1 MNTFVQLIQIITLK
15 RKPSEINYDTS
26 AAIIVTMA
34 TIATTYV
41 QIIAS
46 KLLSDQQIIFVIAQ
60 TIGQAG
66 LIWLLLKA
74 RNKENR
80 YIQTITALF
89 GVSAVLNLFGIIIL
103 QLPVLI
109 AFGILFSAWNFYL
122 IVLILGEAL
131 ECSIIR
137 SAFITIAYHI
147 TVTMFLYLLLPDLFA
162 DIIANISAAK
172 TA

>member
-1 MNTFVQLIQIITLK
+1 MTTFVQLLQIITLK
-15 RKPSEINYDTS
+15 RKSSEISYDPS

-41 QIIAS
+41 QIISS
-46 KLLSDQQIIFVIAQ
+46 KLLNDQQLIFVVAQ

-66 LIWLLLKA
+66 VIWLLLKI

-80 YIQTITALF
+80 YIQTVTALF
-89 GVSAVLNLFGIIIL
+89 GVSAILHLFGIIIL
-103 QLPVLI
+103 QLPLLI
-109 AFGILFSAWNFYL
+109 VFGILFSAWNFYL
-122 IVLILGEAL
+122 IVLVLSEAL
-131 ECSIIR
+131 ECNIIQ

-147 TVTMFLYLLLPDLFA
+147 VVTMFLYLLLPDLFEN
-162 DIIANISAAK
+162 IIANINAAK